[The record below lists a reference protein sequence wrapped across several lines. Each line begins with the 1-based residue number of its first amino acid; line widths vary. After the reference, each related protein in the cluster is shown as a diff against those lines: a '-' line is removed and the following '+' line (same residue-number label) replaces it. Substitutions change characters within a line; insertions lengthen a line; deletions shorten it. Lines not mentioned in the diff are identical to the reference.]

1 MNTREKQTIK
11 EVIHY
16 GKWTSDAKK
25 MIKEETKKG
34 DSN

>member
-1 MNTREKQTIK
+1 MKK
-11 EVIHY
+11 EFKMPD